1 MEYFKITK
9 ASDRVYRITDPFG
22 AICTLITGSKMALLA
37 DTGIGF
43 GNIADAVKTVTG
55 LPVTAVNTHEH
66 LDHSMG
72 GRFFDKVYM
81 DKRCREYL
89 PVRNGSEFRK
99 RVLDIY
105 MPRGPVP
112 GFSAEDY
119 YAYDYSNICWT
130 EGTEIFEL
138 GDIKAQLIPIPS
150 HTPGSVGIL
159 LHELEL
165 LLTGD
170 SIAPLTSLMLEE
182 SLSPE
187 EHAEVLKGL
196 KVHTHLSGYGRQYSR
211 TTNWA
216 TNEVTEHEL
225 PGRVIANLGVNYSF
239 KNFGVGLNCYNLLNT
254 QYEQGGVST
263 GFIRQQGRWL
273 LADISYKF

>member
-22 AICTLITGSKMALLA
+22 AICTLITGSEKALLA

-43 GNIADAVKTVTG
+43 GNIAGAVRTVTG
-55 LPVTAVNTHEH
+55 LPVIAVNTHEH

-72 GRFFDKVYM
+72 GRFFEKVYM
-81 DKRCREYL
+81 DRNCRDYLPLRNCRE
-89 PVRNGSEFRK
+89 FRQ

-112 GFSAEDY
+112 GFSADDY
-119 YAYDYSNICWT
+119 FEYDYSNVCWT
-130 EGTEIFEL
+130 EGGEIFDL
-138 GDIKAQLIPIPS
+138 GDIRAELIPIPS

-170 SIAPLTSLMLEE
+170 SVAPLTSLMFEE

-187 EHAEVLKGL
+187 EHAEVLKDL
-196 KVHTHLSGYGRQYSR
+196 KNHSF
-211 TTNWA
+211 
-216 TNEVTEHEL
+216 
-225 PGRVIANLGVNYSF
+225 NYMLCSHSEKAMERSF
-239 KNFGVGLNCYNLLNT
+239 LDV
-254 QYEQGGVST
+254 
-263 GFIRQQGRWL
+263 FIRF
-273 LADISYKF
+273 ADNLDSAESYRYRDSIYQDIKAKTYIYHDVSGETAAFILQAGK

>member
-22 AICTLITGSKMALLA
+22 AICTLITGSKKALLA

-43 GNIADAVKTVTG
+43 GNIAGAVKTVTG

-89 PVRNGSEFRK
+89 PVRNGSEFRQ

-112 GFSAEDY
+112 GFSADDY
-119 YAYDYSNICWT
+119 YAYDYSNVCWT
-130 EGTEIFEL
+130 EGTEIFDL

-170 SIAPLTSLMLEE
+170 SIAPLTSLMFEE

-187 EHAEVLKGL
+187 KHAEVLKGL
-196 KVHTHLSGYGRQYSR
+196 KKH
-211 TTNWA
+211 
-216 TNEVTEHEL
+216 
-225 PGRVIANLGVNYSF
+225 SF
-239 KNFGVGLNCYNLLNT
+239 SYMLCAHSEKAMERSFLDV
-254 QYEQGGVST
+254 
-263 GFIRQQGRWL
+263 FIRFAGDLDSAESYRYRDSIYQNIR
-273 LADISYKF
+273 AKTYIYHDISGETAAFILGQDKEEK